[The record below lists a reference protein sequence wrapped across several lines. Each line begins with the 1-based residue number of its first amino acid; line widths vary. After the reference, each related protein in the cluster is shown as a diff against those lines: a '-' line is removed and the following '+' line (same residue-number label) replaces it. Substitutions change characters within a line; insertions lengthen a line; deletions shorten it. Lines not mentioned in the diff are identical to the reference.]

1 MKIMIEYAYKQICE
15 ECFILVDPLCD
26 NCSGV
31 GYTESTSVDLPDN
44 AYDIEALKSSR
55 GYTR

>member
-1 MKIMIEYAYKQICE
+1 MIEYSYKQICE